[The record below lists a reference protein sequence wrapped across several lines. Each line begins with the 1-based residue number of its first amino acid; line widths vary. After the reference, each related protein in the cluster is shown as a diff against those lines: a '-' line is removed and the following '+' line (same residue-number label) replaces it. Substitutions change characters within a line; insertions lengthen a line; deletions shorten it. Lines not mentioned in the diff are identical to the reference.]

1 VARGEGIRI
10 GQGYDAHRFQI
21 GRRLVLG
28 GVEIPHDR
36 GLEAH
41 SDGDVLIHAICDALL
56 GAAALGDI
64 GQHFPD
70 SEAGF
75 EGIDSRILLRQ
86 VVGLLTGKRW
96 RIANVDAIIVAQ
108 RPRLS
113 PYFASMRECLAI
125 DMNIALDQ
133 INIKGTTTEGM
144 GFTGREEGI
153 AAYVVALLLEG

>member
-1 VARGEGIRI
+1 MRI

-64 GQHFPD
+64 GRHFPD
-70 SEAGF
+70 SEVGF

-96 RIANVDAIIVAQ
+96 QIANVDATIVAQ

-113 PYFASMRECLAI
+113 PYFASMRERLAV
-125 DMNIALDQ
+125 DMNIAIDQ

-153 AAYVVALLLEG
+153 AAYAVALLLEG

>member
-1 VARGEGIRI
+1 MRI

-64 GQHFPD
+64 GRHFPD
-70 SEAGF
+70 SEVGF

-96 RIANVDAIIVAQ
+96 QIANVDATIVAQ

-113 PYFASMRECLAI
+113 PYFASMRERLAI
-125 DMNIALDQ
+125 DMNIAIEQ

-153 AAYVVALLLEG
+153 VAYAVALLIEE

>member
-1 VARGEGIRI
+1 MRI
-10 GQGYDAHRFQI
+10 GQGYDAHRFQP

-56 GAAALGDI
+56 GAATLGDI
-64 GQHFPD
+64 GRHFPD

-75 EGIDSRILLRQ
+75 EGIDSRILLRH

-113 PYFASMRECLAI
+113 PYFASMRKRLAV

-153 AAYVVALLLEG
+153 AAYAVALLIEE

>member
-1 VARGEGIRI
+1 MRI

-64 GQHFPD
+64 GRHFPD
-70 SEAGF
+70 SEADF

-96 RIANVDAIIVAQ
+96 RIANVDATIVAQ

-113 PYFASMRECLAI
+113 PYFASMRERLAV
-125 DMNIALDQ
+125 DMNIAIDQ

-153 AAYVVALLLEG
+153 AAYAVALLIEE